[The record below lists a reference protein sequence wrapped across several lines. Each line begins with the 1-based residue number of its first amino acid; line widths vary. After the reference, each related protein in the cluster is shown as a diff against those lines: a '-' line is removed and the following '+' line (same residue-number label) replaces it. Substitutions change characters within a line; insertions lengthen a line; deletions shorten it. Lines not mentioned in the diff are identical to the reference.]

1 MRASE
6 IWRSTL
12 DRYVAPV
19 RDPAIVE
26 ALDAFVARR
35 SSEGGAPPVT

>member
-1 MRASE
+1 VENFS
-6 IWRSTL
+6 
-12 DRYVAPV
+12 APP

-35 SSEGGAPPVT
+35 QAEGGAPPVT